1 LAAKRERNAPQP
13 GFEYGWVRGT
23 GSAAFI
29 VGSILV
35 GSAVSSWGLAIIL
48 WLQAAL
54 LMMVP
59 LATRL
64 VPEESNRSPSQQAIT
79 KDSVAALLRMPV
91 FRRVVL
97 VAALILG
104 SHAMHDTF
112 AVIRWSAADIS
123 PRTASL
129 LWSASLAAEV
139 IVFFVIGPSLVRVL
153 GPAGAIA
160 LAGLAGAVRWGIA
173 AVTAD
178 TTALLFT
185 QPLHGL
191 TFALLHLACMR
202 LLAEHVPQQLAAT
215 AQAIYGT
222 VGVGLATAALTL
234 VSGWSRQGPVPSSP
248 VFCAWPRARRL
259 GCSDWHATR
268 DAVISHQQPRAA
280 ENRRDTAGA
289 RQPTH
294 PMPPAA
300 SASRILDGNNR
311 SMARAGRGMLNRK
324 PCISEQPSQR
334 ILSSCACVSTL
345 RGCRHSQAFGKRRNR
360 PHDVE
365 RARAFSN
372 VLDEGAVNFDFIE
385 RETLQIAERGIAG
398 AEVVHGDT
406 HAELPQ
412 PIERSKRRLAVL
424 QQDRFGDLGS
434 AEWAKVRKWQALR
447 QSPAGGRR

>member
-1 LAAKRERNAPQP
+1 LLLPLTRFTILYAILYSSFGVVSPFLPAFIQSRDIPPEQIGLIFAAGTAIRLLSAPVAGRLADRLSARREILALCAIAAAIGALLYLPVAGLWAIMLVSLFQAIALAPLAPLSDALALLAAKRERNAPQP

-35 GSAVSSWGLAIIL
+35 GAAVSSWGLAIIL

-64 VPEESNRSPSQQAIT
+64 VPEESNRSPGQRAIT
-79 KDSVAALLRMPV
+79 KDSVAALLRLPV

-129 LWSASLAAEV
+129 LWSVSVAAEV
-139 IVFFVIGPSLVRVL
+139 VVFFVIGPSLVRVL
-153 GPAGAIA
+153 SPAGAIA

-178 TTALLFT
+178 TTALVFT

-234 VSGWSRQGPVPSSP
+234 VSGWLYARMGP
-248 VFCAWPRARRL
+248 
-259 GCSDWHATR
+259 
-268 DAVISHQQPRAA
+268 
-280 ENRRDTAGA
+280 E
-289 RQPTH
+289 
-294 PMPPAA
+294 
-300 SASRILDGNNR
+300 
-311 SMARAGRGMLNRK
+311 
-324 PCISEQPSQR
+324 
-334 ILSSCACVSTL
+334 
-345 RGCRHSQAFGKRRNR
+345 AFGFMSLLCLAALPMTTGLRR
-360 PHDVE
+360 
-365 RARAFSN
+365 
-372 VLDEGAVNFDFIE
+372 G
-385 RETLQIAERGIAG
+385 
-398 AEVVHGDT
+398 
-406 HAELPQ
+406 
-412 PIERSKRRLAVL
+412 
-424 QQDRFGDLGS
+424 
-434 AEWAKVRKWQALR
+434 
-447 QSPAGGRR
+447 

>member
-1 LAAKRERNAPQP
+1 LLLPLTRFTILYAILYSSFGVVSPFLPAFIQSRDIPPEQIGLIFAAGTAIRLLSAPVAGRLADRLSARREILALCAIAAAIGALLYLPVAGLWAIMLVSLFQAIALAPLAPLSDALALLAAKRERNAPQP

-35 GSAVSSWGLAIIL
+35 GAAVSSWGLAIIL

-64 VPEESNRSPSQQAIT
+64 VPEESNRSPGQQAIT
-79 KDSVAALLRMPV
+79 KDSVAALLRLPV

-129 LWSASLAAEV
+129 LWSVSVAAEV
-139 IVFFVIGPSLVRVL
+139 VVFFVIGPSLVRVL
-153 GPAGAIA
+153 SPAGAIA

-178 TTALLFT
+178 TTALVFT

-234 VSGWSRQGPVPSSP
+234 VSGWLYARMGP
-248 VFCAWPRARRL
+248 
-259 GCSDWHATR
+259 
-268 DAVISHQQPRAA
+268 
-280 ENRRDTAGA
+280 E
-289 RQPTH
+289 
-294 PMPPAA
+294 
-300 SASRILDGNNR
+300 
-311 SMARAGRGMLNRK
+311 
-324 PCISEQPSQR
+324 
-334 ILSSCACVSTL
+334 
-345 RGCRHSQAFGKRRNR
+345 AFGFMSLLCL
-360 PHDVE
+360 
-365 RARAFSN
+365 AA
-372 VLDEGAVNFDFIE
+372 
-385 RETLQIAERGIAG
+385 
-398 AEVVHGDT
+398 
-406 HAELPQ
+406 LPMTT
-412 PIERSKRRLAVL
+412 
-424 QQDRFGDLGS
+424 G
-434 AEWAKVRKWQALR
+434 LR
-447 QSPAGGRR
+447 HR

>member
-1 LAAKRERNAPQP
+1 MDDRSLLPLTRFIILYAILYSSFGVVSPFLPAFIQSRDIPPEQIGLIFAAGTAIRLLSAPVAGRLADRLSARREILAICAIAAAIGALLYLPVAGLWAIMLVSLFQAIALAPLAPLSDALALLAAKRERNAPQP

-64 VPEESNRSPSQQAIT
+64 VPEELNRSPSQQAIT

-129 LWSASLAAEV
+129 LWSASVAAEV

-153 GPAGAIA
+153 SPAGAIA

-234 VSGWSRQGPVPSSP
+234 VSGWLYARMGPEAFGFMSLL
-248 VFCAWPRARRL
+248 CL
-259 GCSDWHATR
+259 
-268 DAVISHQQPRAA
+268 AA
-280 ENRRDTAGA
+280 LPLTAG
-289 RQPTH
+289 
-294 PMPPAA
+294 
-300 SASRILDGNNR
+300 
-311 SMARAGRGMLNRK
+311 
-324 PCISEQPSQR
+324 
-334 ILSSCACVSTL
+334 L
-345 RGCRHSQAFGKRRNR
+345 RRR
-360 PHDVE
+360 
-365 RARAFSN
+365 
-372 VLDEGAVNFDFIE
+372 
-385 RETLQIAERGIAG
+385 
-398 AEVVHGDT
+398 
-406 HAELPQ
+406 
-412 PIERSKRRLAVL
+412 
-424 QQDRFGDLGS
+424 
-434 AEWAKVRKWQALR
+434 
-447 QSPAGGRR
+447 

>member
-1 LAAKRERNAPQP
+1 MDDRSLLPLTRFTILYAILYSSFGVVSPFLPAFIQSRHIPPEQIGLIFAAGTAIRLLSAPVAGRLADRLSARREILAICAIAAAIGALLYLPVAGLWAIMLVSLFQAIALAPLAPLSDALALLAAKRERNAPQP

-35 GSAVSSWGLAIIL
+35 GAAVSSWGLAIIL

-129 LWSASLAAEV
+129 LWSASVAAEV
-139 IVFFVIGPSLVRVL
+139 VVFFVIGPSLVRVL
-153 GPAGAIA
+153 SPAGAIA

-178 TTALLFT
+178 TTALVFT

-234 VSGWSRQGPVPSSP
+234 VSGWLY
-248 VFCAWPRARRL
+248 AR
-259 GCSDWHATR
+259 
-268 DAVISHQQPRAA
+268 
-280 ENRRDTAGA
+280 
-289 RQPTH
+289 
-294 PMPPAA
+294 M
-300 SASRILDGNNR
+300 
-311 SMARAGRGMLNRK
+311 GR
-324 PCISEQPSQR
+324 E
-334 ILSSCACVSTL
+334 
-345 RGCRHSQAFGKRRNR
+345 AFGFMSLLCL
-360 PHDVE
+360 
-365 RARAFSN
+365 AA
-372 VLDEGAVNFDFIE
+372 
-385 RETLQIAERGIAG
+385 
-398 AEVVHGDT
+398 
-406 HAELPQ
+406 LPMTT
-412 PIERSKRRLAVL
+412 
-424 QQDRFGDLGS
+424 G
-434 AEWAKVRKWQALR
+434 LR
-447 QSPAGGRR
+447 HR

>member
-1 LAAKRERNAPQP
+1 LDDRLLLPLTRFTILYAILYSSFGVVSPFLPAFIQSRDIPPEQIGLIFAAGTAIRLLSAPVAGRLADRLSARREILALCAIAAAIGALLYLPVAGLWAIMLVSLFQAIALAPLAPLSDALALLAAKRERNAPQP

-35 GSAVSSWGLAIIL
+35 GAAVSSWGLAIIL

-64 VPEESNRSPSQQAIT
+64 VPEESNRSPGQRAIT
-79 KDSVAALLRMPV
+79 KDSVAALLRLPV

-129 LWSASLAAEV
+129 LWSASVAAEV
-139 IVFFVIGPSLVRVL
+139 VVFFVIGPSLVRVL
-153 GPAGAIA
+153 SPAGAIA

-178 TTALLFT
+178 TTALVFT

-234 VSGWSRQGPVPSSP
+234 VSGWLYARMGP
-248 VFCAWPRARRL
+248 
-259 GCSDWHATR
+259 
-268 DAVISHQQPRAA
+268 
-280 ENRRDTAGA
+280 E
-289 RQPTH
+289 
-294 PMPPAA
+294 
-300 SASRILDGNNR
+300 
-311 SMARAGRGMLNRK
+311 
-324 PCISEQPSQR
+324 
-334 ILSSCACVSTL
+334 
-345 RGCRHSQAFGKRRNR
+345 AFGFMSLLCLAALPMTTGLRR
-360 PHDVE
+360 
-365 RARAFSN
+365 
-372 VLDEGAVNFDFIE
+372 G
-385 RETLQIAERGIAG
+385 
-398 AEVVHGDT
+398 
-406 HAELPQ
+406 
-412 PIERSKRRLAVL
+412 
-424 QQDRFGDLGS
+424 
-434 AEWAKVRKWQALR
+434 
-447 QSPAGGRR
+447 

>member
-1 LAAKRERNAPQP
+1 MDDRSLLPLTRFVILYAILYSSFGVVSPFLPAFIQSRDIPPEQIGLIFAAGTAIRLLSAPVAGRLADRLTARREILAICAIAAAIGALLYLPVAGLWAIMLVSLFQAIALAPLAPLSDALALLAAKRERNAPQP

-35 GSAVSSWGLAIIL
+35 GAAVSSWGLAIIL

-129 LWSASLAAEV
+129 LWSASVAAEV
-139 IVFFVIGPSLVRVL
+139 VVFFVIGPSLVRVL
-153 GPAGAIA
+153 SPAGAIA

-234 VSGWSRQGPVPSSP
+234 VSGWLYARMGPEAFGFMSLL
-248 VFCAWPRARRL
+248 CL
-259 GCSDWHATR
+259 
-268 DAVISHQQPRAA
+268 AA
-280 ENRRDTAGA
+280 LPLTAG
-289 RQPTH
+289 
-294 PMPPAA
+294 
-300 SASRILDGNNR
+300 
-311 SMARAGRGMLNRK
+311 
-324 PCISEQPSQR
+324 
-334 ILSSCACVSTL
+334 L
-345 RGCRHSQAFGKRRNR
+345 RRR
-360 PHDVE
+360 
-365 RARAFSN
+365 
-372 VLDEGAVNFDFIE
+372 
-385 RETLQIAERGIAG
+385 
-398 AEVVHGDT
+398 
-406 HAELPQ
+406 
-412 PIERSKRRLAVL
+412 
-424 QQDRFGDLGS
+424 
-434 AEWAKVRKWQALR
+434 
-447 QSPAGGRR
+447 

>member
-1 LAAKRERNAPQP
+1 LDDRLLLPLTRFTILYAILYSSFGVVSPFLPAFIQSRDIPPEQIGLIFAAGTAIRLLSAPVAGRLADRLSARREILALCAIAAAIGALLYLPVAGLWAIMLVSLFQAIALAPLAPLSDALALLAAKRERNAPQP

-35 GSAVSSWGLAIIL
+35 GAAVSSWGLAIIL

-64 VPEESNRSPSQQAIT
+64 VPEESNRSPGQQAIT
-79 KDSVAALLRMPV
+79 KDSVAALLRLPV

-129 LWSASLAAEV
+129 LWSVSVAAEAV
-139 IVFFVIGPSLVRVL
+139 EFFVIGPSLVRVL
-153 GPAGAIA
+153 SPAGAIA

-178 TTALLFT
+178 TTALVFT

-234 VSGWSRQGPVPSSP
+234 VSGWLYARMGP
-248 VFCAWPRARRL
+248 
-259 GCSDWHATR
+259 
-268 DAVISHQQPRAA
+268 
-280 ENRRDTAGA
+280 E
-289 RQPTH
+289 
-294 PMPPAA
+294 
-300 SASRILDGNNR
+300 
-311 SMARAGRGMLNRK
+311 
-324 PCISEQPSQR
+324 
-334 ILSSCACVSTL
+334 
-345 RGCRHSQAFGKRRNR
+345 AFGFMSLLCLAALPMTTGLRRC
-360 PHDVE
+360 
-365 RARAFSN
+365 
-372 VLDEGAVNFDFIE
+372 
-385 RETLQIAERGIAG
+385 
-398 AEVVHGDT
+398 
-406 HAELPQ
+406 
-412 PIERSKRRLAVL
+412 
-424 QQDRFGDLGS
+424 
-434 AEWAKVRKWQALR
+434 
-447 QSPAGGRR
+447 

>member
-1 LAAKRERNAPQP
+1 LDDRLLLPLTRFTILYAILYSSFGVVSPFLPAFIQSRDIPPEQIGLIFAAGTAIRLLSAPVAGRLADRLSARREILALCAIAAAIGALLYLPVAGLWAIMLVSLFQAIALAPLAPLSDALALLAAKRERNAPQP

-35 GSAVSSWGLAIIL
+35 GAAVSSWGLAIIL

-64 VPEESNRSPSQQAIT
+64 VPEESNRSPGQQAIT
-79 KDSVAALLRMPV
+79 KDSVAALLRLPV

-129 LWSASLAAEV
+129 LWSASVAAEV
-139 IVFFVIGPSLVRVL
+139 VVFFVIGPSLVRVL
-153 GPAGAIA
+153 SPAGAIA

-234 VSGWSRQGPVPSSP
+234 VSGWLYARMGP
-248 VFCAWPRARRL
+248 
-259 GCSDWHATR
+259 
-268 DAVISHQQPRAA
+268 
-280 ENRRDTAGA
+280 E
-289 RQPTH
+289 
-294 PMPPAA
+294 
-300 SASRILDGNNR
+300 
-311 SMARAGRGMLNRK
+311 
-324 PCISEQPSQR
+324 
-334 ILSSCACVSTL
+334 
-345 RGCRHSQAFGKRRNR
+345 AFGFMSLLCLAALPMTTGLRRC
-360 PHDVE
+360 
-365 RARAFSN
+365 
-372 VLDEGAVNFDFIE
+372 
-385 RETLQIAERGIAG
+385 
-398 AEVVHGDT
+398 
-406 HAELPQ
+406 
-412 PIERSKRRLAVL
+412 
-424 QQDRFGDLGS
+424 
-434 AEWAKVRKWQALR
+434 
-447 QSPAGGRR
+447 

>member
-1 LAAKRERNAPQP
+1 MDDRSLLPLTRFIILYAILYSSFGVVSPFLPAFIQSRDIPPEQIGLIFAAGTAIRLLSAPVAGRLADRLTARREILAICAIAAAIGALLYLPVAGLWAIMLVSLFQAIALAPLAPLSDALALLAAKRERNAPQP

-129 LWSASLAAEV
+129 LWSASVAAEV
-139 IVFFVIGPSLVRVL
+139 VVFFVIGPSLVRVL
-153 GPAGAIA
+153 SPAGAIA

-178 TTALLFT
+178 TIALVFT

-234 VSGWSRQGPVPSSP
+234 VSGWLYARMGPEAFGFMSLL
-248 VFCAWPRARRL
+248 CL
-259 GCSDWHATR
+259 
-268 DAVISHQQPRAA
+268 AA
-280 ENRRDTAGA
+280 LPLTAG
-289 RQPTH
+289 
-294 PMPPAA
+294 
-300 SASRILDGNNR
+300 
-311 SMARAGRGMLNRK
+311 
-324 PCISEQPSQR
+324 
-334 ILSSCACVSTL
+334 L
-345 RGCRHSQAFGKRRNR
+345 RRR
-360 PHDVE
+360 
-365 RARAFSN
+365 
-372 VLDEGAVNFDFIE
+372 
-385 RETLQIAERGIAG
+385 
-398 AEVVHGDT
+398 
-406 HAELPQ
+406 
-412 PIERSKRRLAVL
+412 
-424 QQDRFGDLGS
+424 
-434 AEWAKVRKWQALR
+434 
-447 QSPAGGRR
+447 

>member
-1 LAAKRERNAPQP
+1 MDDRSLLPLTRFIILYAILYSSFGVVSPFLPAFIQSRDIPPEQIGLIFAAGTAIRLLSAPVAGRLADRLSARREILAICAIAAAIGALLYLPVAGLWAIMLVSLFQAIALAPLAPLSDALALLAAKRERNAPQP

-129 LWSASLAAEV
+129 LWSASVAAEV

-153 GPAGAIA
+153 SPAGAIA

-234 VSGWSRQGPVPSSP
+234 VSGWLYARMGPEAFGFMSLL
-248 VFCAWPRARRL
+248 CL
-259 GCSDWHATR
+259 
-268 DAVISHQQPRAA
+268 AA
-280 ENRRDTAGA
+280 LPLTAG
-289 RQPTH
+289 
-294 PMPPAA
+294 
-300 SASRILDGNNR
+300 
-311 SMARAGRGMLNRK
+311 
-324 PCISEQPSQR
+324 
-334 ILSSCACVSTL
+334 L
-345 RGCRHSQAFGKRRNR
+345 RRR
-360 PHDVE
+360 
-365 RARAFSN
+365 
-372 VLDEGAVNFDFIE
+372 
-385 RETLQIAERGIAG
+385 
-398 AEVVHGDT
+398 
-406 HAELPQ
+406 
-412 PIERSKRRLAVL
+412 
-424 QQDRFGDLGS
+424 
-434 AEWAKVRKWQALR
+434 
-447 QSPAGGRR
+447 

>member
-1 LAAKRERNAPQP
+1 LDDRSLLPLTRFTILYAILYSSFGVVSPFLPAFIQSRDIQPEQIGLIFAAGTAIRLLSAPVAGRLADRLSARREILALCAIAAAIGALLYLPVAGLWAIMLVSLFQAIALAPLAPLSDALALLAAKRERNAPQP

-35 GSAVSSWGLAIIL
+35 GAAVSSWGLAIIL

-54 LMMVP
+54 LMMVS

-79 KDSVAALLRMPV
+79 KDSVAALLRLPV

-129 LWSASLAAEV
+129 LWSASVAAEV
-139 IVFFVIGPSLVRVL
+139 VVFFVIGPSLVRVL
-153 GPAGAIA
+153 SPAGAIA

-178 TTALLFT
+178 TTALVFT

-234 VSGWSRQGPVPSSP
+234 VSGWLYARMGPEAFGFMSLL
-248 VFCAWPRARRL
+248 CL
-259 GCSDWHATR
+259 
-268 DAVISHQQPRAA
+268 AA
-280 ENRRDTAGA
+280 LPMTAG
-289 RQPTH
+289 
-294 PMPPAA
+294 
-300 SASRILDGNNR
+300 
-311 SMARAGRGMLNRK
+311 
-324 PCISEQPSQR
+324 
-334 ILSSCACVSTL
+334 L
-345 RGCRHSQAFGKRRNR
+345 RRR
-360 PHDVE
+360 
-365 RARAFSN
+365 
-372 VLDEGAVNFDFIE
+372 
-385 RETLQIAERGIAG
+385 
-398 AEVVHGDT
+398 
-406 HAELPQ
+406 
-412 PIERSKRRLAVL
+412 
-424 QQDRFGDLGS
+424 
-434 AEWAKVRKWQALR
+434 
-447 QSPAGGRR
+447 

>member
-1 LAAKRERNAPQP
+1 MLLPLTRFTILYAILYSSFGVVSPFLPAFIQSRDIPPEQIGLIFAAGTAIRLLSAPVAGRLADRWSARREMLALCAIAAAIGALLYLPVAGLWAIMLVSLFQAIALAPLAPLSDALALLAAKRERNAPQP

-35 GSAVSSWGLAIIL
+35 GAAVSSWGLAIIL

-79 KDSVAALLRMPV
+79 KDSVAALLRLPV

-129 LWSASLAAEV
+129 LWSVSVAAEV
-139 IVFFVIGPSLVRVL
+139 VVFFVIGPSLVRVL
-153 GPAGAIA
+153 SPAGAIA

-178 TTALLFT
+178 TTALVFT

-234 VSGWSRQGPVPSSP
+234 VSGWLYARMGP
-248 VFCAWPRARRL
+248 
-259 GCSDWHATR
+259 
-268 DAVISHQQPRAA
+268 
-280 ENRRDTAGA
+280 E
-289 RQPTH
+289 
-294 PMPPAA
+294 
-300 SASRILDGNNR
+300 
-311 SMARAGRGMLNRK
+311 
-324 PCISEQPSQR
+324 
-334 ILSSCACVSTL
+334 
-345 RGCRHSQAFGKRRNR
+345 AFGFMSLLCLAALPLTARLRRR
-360 PHDVE
+360 
-365 RARAFSN
+365 
-372 VLDEGAVNFDFIE
+372 
-385 RETLQIAERGIAG
+385 
-398 AEVVHGDT
+398 
-406 HAELPQ
+406 
-412 PIERSKRRLAVL
+412 
-424 QQDRFGDLGS
+424 
-434 AEWAKVRKWQALR
+434 
-447 QSPAGGRR
+447 

>member
-1 LAAKRERNAPQP
+1 MEDRSLSPLTRFVVLYALLYSSFGVVSPFLPAFIQSRDIPPEQIGLIFAAGTAIRLLSAPVAGRLADRLTARREILAICAIAAAIGALLYLPVAGLWAIMLVSLFQAIALAPLAPLSDALALLAAKRERNAPQP

-35 GSAVSSWGLAIIL
+35 GAAVSSWGLAIIL

-129 LWSASLAAEV
+129 LWSASVAAEV
-139 IVFFVIGPSLVRVL
+139 VVFFVIGPSLVRVL
-153 GPAGAIA
+153 SPAGAIA

-178 TTALLFT
+178 TTALLIT

-234 VSGWSRQGPVPSSP
+234 VSGWLYARMGPEAFGFMSLL
-248 VFCAWPRARRL
+248 CL
-259 GCSDWHATR
+259 
-268 DAVISHQQPRAA
+268 AA
-280 ENRRDTAGA
+280 LPLTAG
-289 RQPTH
+289 
-294 PMPPAA
+294 
-300 SASRILDGNNR
+300 
-311 SMARAGRGMLNRK
+311 
-324 PCISEQPSQR
+324 
-334 ILSSCACVSTL
+334 L
-345 RGCRHSQAFGKRRNR
+345 RRR
-360 PHDVE
+360 
-365 RARAFSN
+365 
-372 VLDEGAVNFDFIE
+372 
-385 RETLQIAERGIAG
+385 
-398 AEVVHGDT
+398 
-406 HAELPQ
+406 
-412 PIERSKRRLAVL
+412 
-424 QQDRFGDLGS
+424 
-434 AEWAKVRKWQALR
+434 
-447 QSPAGGRR
+447 

>member
-1 LAAKRERNAPQP
+1 LDDRSLLPLTRFTILYAILYSSFGVVSPFLPAFIQSRDIPPEQIGLIFAAGTAIRLLSAPVAGRLADRLSARREMLALCAIAAAIGALLYLPVAGLWAIMLVSLFQAIALAPLAPLSDALALLAAKRERNAPQP

-64 VPEESNRSPSQQAIT
+64 VPEESNRSPRQQTIT

-129 LWSASLAAEV
+129 LWSASVAAEV
-139 IVFFVIGPSLVRVL
+139 VVFFVIGPSLVRVL
-153 GPAGAIA
+153 SPAGAIA

-178 TTALLFT
+178 TTALVFT

-234 VSGWSRQGPVPSSP
+234 VSGWLYARMGP
-248 VFCAWPRARRL
+248 
-259 GCSDWHATR
+259 
-268 DAVISHQQPRAA
+268 
-280 ENRRDTAGA
+280 E
-289 RQPTH
+289 
-294 PMPPAA
+294 
-300 SASRILDGNNR
+300 
-311 SMARAGRGMLNRK
+311 
-324 PCISEQPSQR
+324 
-334 ILSSCACVSTL
+334 
-345 RGCRHSQAFGKRRNR
+345 AFGFMSLLCL
-360 PHDVE
+360 
-365 RARAFSN
+365 AA
-372 VLDEGAVNFDFIE
+372 
-385 RETLQIAERGIAG
+385 
-398 AEVVHGDT
+398 
-406 HAELPQ
+406 LPMTT
-412 PIERSKRRLAVL
+412 
-424 QQDRFGDLGS
+424 G
-434 AEWAKVRKWQALR
+434 LR
-447 QSPAGGRR
+447 HR

>member
-1 LAAKRERNAPQP
+1 MDDRSLLPLTRFTILYAILYSSFGVVSPFLPAFIQSRDIPPEQIGLIFAAGTAIRLLSAPVAGRLADRLSARREILALCAIAAAIGALLYLPVAGLWAIMLVSLFQAIALAPLAPLSDALALLAAKRERNAPQP

-79 KDSVAALLRMPV
+79 KDSVAALLRLPV

-129 LWSASLAAEV
+129 LWSASVAAEV
-139 IVFFVIGPSLVRVL
+139 VVFFVIGPSLVRVL
-153 GPAGAIA
+153 SPAGAIA

-178 TTALLFT
+178 TTALVFT

-234 VSGWSRQGPVPSSP
+234 VSGWLYARMGPEAFGFMSLL
-248 VFCAWPRARRL
+248 CL
-259 GCSDWHATR
+259 
-268 DAVISHQQPRAA
+268 AA
-280 ENRRDTAGA
+280 LPMTAG
-289 RQPTH
+289 
-294 PMPPAA
+294 
-300 SASRILDGNNR
+300 
-311 SMARAGRGMLNRK
+311 
-324 PCISEQPSQR
+324 
-334 ILSSCACVSTL
+334 L
-345 RGCRHSQAFGKRRNR
+345 RRR
-360 PHDVE
+360 
-365 RARAFSN
+365 
-372 VLDEGAVNFDFIE
+372 
-385 RETLQIAERGIAG
+385 
-398 AEVVHGDT
+398 
-406 HAELPQ
+406 
-412 PIERSKRRLAVL
+412 
-424 QQDRFGDLGS
+424 
-434 AEWAKVRKWQALR
+434 
-447 QSPAGGRR
+447 

>member
-1 LAAKRERNAPQP
+1 MSARREILAICAIAAAIGALLYLPVAGLWAIMLVSLFQAIALAPLAPLSDALALLAAKRERNAPQP

-64 VPEESNRSPSQQAIT
+64 VPEEFEPVPQSASDHQGQRGG
-79 KDSVAALLRMPV
+79 SVAHAGVSPGRAG
-91 FRRVVL
+91 
-97 VAALILG
+97 AALILG

-129 LWSASLAAEV
+129 LWSASVAAEV

-153 GPAGAIA
+153 SPAGAIA

-234 VSGWSRQGPVPSSP
+234 VSGWLYARMGPEAFGFMS
-248 VFCAWPRARRL
+248 FLCL
-259 GCSDWHATR
+259 
-268 DAVISHQQPRAA
+268 AA
-280 ENRRDTAGA
+280 LPLTAG
-289 RQPTH
+289 
-294 PMPPAA
+294 
-300 SASRILDGNNR
+300 
-311 SMARAGRGMLNRK
+311 
-324 PCISEQPSQR
+324 
-334 ILSSCACVSTL
+334 L
-345 RGCRHSQAFGKRRNR
+345 RRR
-360 PHDVE
+360 
-365 RARAFSN
+365 
-372 VLDEGAVNFDFIE
+372 
-385 RETLQIAERGIAG
+385 
-398 AEVVHGDT
+398 
-406 HAELPQ
+406 
-412 PIERSKRRLAVL
+412 
-424 QQDRFGDLGS
+424 
-434 AEWAKVRKWQALR
+434 
-447 QSPAGGRR
+447 